1 MMVVGKLLPGLQKN
15 NRTQILGVTGA
26 VTSISLINSF
36 IGSTNMK
43 QSKLVKK
50 MYRAC
55 LEHDADRQRELTLIE
70 YGKIFKRKHT
80 GKYFTP
86 KWTIIR

>member
-1 MMVVGKLLPGLQKN
+1 
-15 NRTQILGVTGA
+15 LGVTGT
-26 VTSISLINSF
+26 VTSNSFINSF
-36 IGSTNMK
+36 IGSTKMK

-55 LEHDADRQRELTLIE
+55 LEHDLERQRELTLIE
-70 YGKIFKRKHT
+70 YSKIFKRKHE
-80 GKYFTP
+80 GKYFNP

>member
-1 MMVVGKLLPGLQKN
+1 MTVFGKLLLGLKKN
-15 NRTQILGVTGA
+15 NRTQVLGVAGT
-26 VTSISLINSF
+26 VTSISFINIL
-36 IGSTNMK
+36 IGSTKMK

-50 MYRAC
+50 MYQAC
-55 LEHDADRQRELTLIE
+55 LEHDKDRQRELTLIE
-70 YGKIFKRKHT
+70 YNKIFKHKHA

>member
-1 MMVVGKLLPGLQKN
+1 ME
-15 NRTQILGVTGA
+15 
-26 VTSISLINSF
+26 
-36 IGSTNMK
+36 GSAMK

-55 LEHDADRQRELTLIE
+55 LDHDAEKQQELTLIE
-70 YGKIFKRKHT
+70 YSKIFKRKYS

-86 KWTIIR
+86 KWTIIK

>member
-1 MMVVGKLLPGLQKN
+1 MTVVGKSLPGLKKN
-15 NRTQILGVTGA
+15 NRTQILGVTGT
-26 VTSISLINSF
+26 VTSISLINIF
-36 IGSTNMK
+36 IGSTKMK

-50 MYRAC
+50 MYQAC
-55 LEHDADRQRELTLIE
+55 LEHDVGRQRELTLIE
-70 YGKIFKRKHT
+70 YSKIFKRKHA

>member
-1 MMVVGKLLPGLQKN
+1 
-15 NRTQILGVTGA
+15 
-26 VTSISLINSF
+26 
-36 IGSTNMK
+36 MK

-55 LEHDADRQRELTLIE
+55 LEHDLERQRELTLIE
-70 YGKIFKRKHT
+70 YSKIFKRKHE
-80 GKYFTP
+80 GKYFNP